1 MKDSAAARV
10 EILRA
15 IKTGL
20 QGEPAHELPA
30 PAPVF
35 PPQSSLN
42 YAALADAF
50 RRELE
55 ALKGEAIFVQSP
67 AALPRALAL
76 LLAQRGFNVAAV
88 ENSTL
93 VSAALVQVPGDRF
106 FQAAGASNERIEA
119 ADCGI
124 IHAEALLADTG
135 SVVAIFKTRG
145 ERLLPYLPR
154 TCIVLADE
162 ERLRPHM
169 DDEAVRAL
177 YAAARDGAKGEGVI
191 ITGPSRSA
199 DIEKVLVLGA
209 HGPQALIVLIVS
221 ASPNA

>member
-1 MKDSAAARV
+1 MKDSPAARV

-15 IKTGL
+15 IKTAL
-20 QGEPAHELPA
+20 QGEPAHQLPA
-30 PAPVF
+30 PTPVF
-35 PPQSSLN
+35 PPQPSMN
-42 YAALADAF
+42 YGALTESF

-55 ALKGEAIFVQSP
+55 ALKGEVVLVQTP
-67 AALPRALAL
+67 ASLPRALAL
-76 LLAQRGFNVAAV
+76 LLAQRGLNVAAV

-93 VSAALVQVPGDRF
+93 VSGALVQVPGDRF
-106 FQAAGASNERIEA
+106 FQAAGASRERIEA

-124 IHAEALLADTG
+124 IQAEALLADTG

-145 ERLLPYLPR
+145 ERLLPYLPP
-154 TCIVLADE
+154 TCIVLAAE

-209 HGPQALIVLIVS
+209 HGPRALIVLIVG
-221 ASPNA
+221 AAANA